1 MTKLKPL
8 FWKICNLLNKYIA
21 SPRMVMGYLGYDG
34 KNQNLTR
41 ISNTTSIVNKKNL
54 QLENNIY
61 IGHYNFI
68 EASNNIT
75 IGEGCQISNYVSI
88 LTHSSHISIRLY
100 GQHYIDQKSHIGYI
114 AGSVVI
120 GKYTFIG
127 PHTTIMPNTT
137 IGKGSII
144 SAYSMVKGTFP
155 DFAIIAGNPAKQIGD
170 TRDMDKEY
178 LENNSEL
185 LQYYNEWAKSD
196 D

>member
-1 MTKLKPL
+1 MPKLKPI
-8 FWKICNLLNKYIA
+8 FWKVCNLLNKYIA
-21 SPRMVMGYLGYDG
+21 SPRMIMGYLRPDG
-34 KNQNLTR
+34 KYQDLTR
-41 ISNTTSIVNKKNL
+41 ISNTTSIVNKQNL

-68 EASNNIT
+68 EASNKVT

-100 GQHYIDQKSHIGYI
+100 GRYYIVQKSHSGYI
-114 AGSVVI
+114 AGSVII

-127 PHTTIMPNTT
+127 PHTTIMPNTN
-137 IGKGSII
+137 IVKGSII

-178 LENNSEL
+178 LENNNEL
-185 LQYYNEWAKSD
+185 QQYYNEWANTND
-196 D
+196 